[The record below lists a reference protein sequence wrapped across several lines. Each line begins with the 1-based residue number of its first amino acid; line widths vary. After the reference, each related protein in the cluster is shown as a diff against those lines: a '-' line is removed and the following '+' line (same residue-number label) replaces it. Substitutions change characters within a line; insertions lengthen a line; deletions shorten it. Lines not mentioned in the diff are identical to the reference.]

1 MQEWAG
7 SHVDSLARLLAL
19 LATAEASSEHPLAG
33 AIVKFV
39 SGVFEEEVTG
49 KAGQFVAVPGC
60 GLKVTVS
67 HIGEISARGRGCDSL
82 REYEAWREAPQD
94 GREGKLGGAA
104 LDAGLVQRE
113 VSLLER
119 LDKDKLVN
127 TGEEGEY
134 TVLIGNREWMRRN
147 AVGVSSEVE
156 KRMEREEEQGR
167 TAVLMAVD
175 QVLVAMLGIA
185 DTVKPEAHLTIHS
198 LKARGLDVVLVTG
211 MLRQNNDF
219 HFSFSGDNKK
229 TANAIAGQVGISRV
243 YAEVTLLRKI
253 QFQSNPSKV
262 LPSHKVAKV
271 KQLQSEGHKVAM
283 IGDGVNDSPAL
294 AQADIGVAIG
304 KINHFETLGLNRFS

>member
-67 HIGEISARGRGCDSL
+67 HNGEISARGRGCDSL

-147 AVGVSSEVE
+147 AVGVSSELE

-198 LKARGLDVVLVTG
+198 LKARGLDVVLLTG

-262 LPSHKVAKV
+262 LPSHKVAEV

>member
-1 MQEWAG
+1 MARLVLVQEWAG
-7 SHVDSLARLLAL
+7 SHVDSLATLLAL

-49 KAGQFVAVPGC
+49 KTGQFVSVPGC
-60 GLKVTVS
+60 GLKVTIS
-67 HIGEISARGRGCDSL
+67 HIGEISARGRGYDAL

-119 LDKDKLVN
+119 LDRDKLVN

-156 KRMEREEEQGR
+156 ERMEREEEQGR

-198 LKARGLDVVLVTG
+198 LKARGLDVVLLTG
-211 MLRQNNDF
+211 
-219 HFSFSGDNKK
+219 
-229 TANAIAGQVGISRV
+229 
-243 YAEVTLLRKI
+243 
-253 QFQSNPSKV
+253 
-262 LPSHKVAKV
+262 
-271 KQLQSEGHKVAM
+271 
-283 IGDGVNDSPAL
+283 
-294 AQADIGVAIG
+294 
-304 KINHFETLGLNRFS
+304 